1 MAATRSTLHSTSSAR
16 SRAGTGSV
24 DARITASMARLAS
37 VRASRASRT
46 GSSALGTGK
55 AGRPACTESGNP
67 GRGIGPAVMLGARS
81 YGLLVGVADRGQGGI
96 QLGIDL
102 RVQRGLVLVD
112 LLATGDGRP
121 TRGLV
126 AAAVTGKRRRGC
138 VGVDVVVTVGDAVG
152 VEVAGHRESH
162 HLQLTEGLGLV

>member
-24 DARITASMARLAS
+24 DARITASIARLAS

-55 AGRPACTESGNP
+55 VGRPACTESGNP
-67 GRGIGPAVMLGARS
+67 GRGIGPAAVMLSARS
-81 YGLLVGVADRGQGGI
+81 YALLVGVADRSQGGI

-102 RVQRGLVLVD
+102 RVQRRLVLVD
-112 LLATGDGRP
+112 IPVCGDRLP
-121 TRGLV
+121 ADR
-126 AAAVTGKRRRGC
+126 
-138 VGVDVVVTVGDAVG
+138 
-152 VEVAGHRESH
+152 
-162 HLQLTEGLGLV
+162 